1 MKRVNNIYDNICD
14 LNNIMSMSHKVCINT
29 KNKNKV
35 DKYELY
41 LTEHLIDIKNLLS
54 NKTYKIGKYNIFLIR
69 EPKLRLIMSQSIADK
84 VVNHLVAK
92 YFLVDVFD
100 KSFIDSSIATRK
112 GKGTHYGMMLLKK
125 YINEMKKKYDN
136 IYVLK
141 FDIKKYFYNID
152 HEIVK
157 KIISTKIK
165 DKNAISLINKI
176 IDSTDEEYVNDNIV
190 RLKNNEINKI
200 KQNININEVEK
211 NRMIEE
217 INSVPL
223 YEKGK
228 GCPIGNYTSQTIAI
242 LYLSELDHY
251 IKEKLH
257 IKAYI
262 RYMDDGVL
270 LHNDKKYLE
279 YCLIE
284 IKNILMKY
292 KLELNEKKTQI
303 NSIKNGIDFLGYKYY
318 LKNNI
323 VIMKLRDNTKKKFRK
338 YSKDLVLLY
347 KYDLLN
353 KKELKCVIASYKGHL
368 KWGNCNNLYYKNLLQ
383 YLN

>member
-190 RLKNNEINKI
+190 RLKNNEINRI

-217 INSVPL
+217 INSIPL

-242 LYLSELDHY
+242 MYLSELDHF

-270 LHNDKKYLE
+270 LHHNKQYLE

-284 IKNILMKY
+284 IRNILKKY

-318 LKNNI
+318 LKDNK
-323 VIMKLRDNTKKKFRK
+323 VIMKLRNSTKKKFRK

-353 KKELKCVIASYKGHL
+353 KNELKCVIASYKGHL